1 MKTMT
6 GTLAQICTG
15 RSRRSILAFVIV
27 AVTAVWG
34 HAQSVP
40 SDDAYVFS
48 AQPNNNFGSGASL
61 ALQNPGTT
69 TFVRFDLSTV
79 PCGPN

>member
-6 GTLAQICTG
+6 RTLAGKC
-15 RSRRSILAFVIV
+15 RHSLLALVIV

-79 PCGPN
+79 PSGYTSATA